1 MYMIMEEV
9 AVSKMMELPENFE
22 IAKEYLAEFMTMNQ
36 QIEYNNYDAP
46 LGYGK
51 STGKGSLN

>member
-1 MYMIMEEV
+1 
-9 AVSKMMELPENFE
+9 MMELPENFE